1 MGFSPV
7 ERETVQNRVH
17 AELRAALMLGR
28 LDPGQVLTIQS
39 VADTFATSTL
49 PAREALSRLV
59 AERGLELTA
68 GRSVRVPE
76 LSRERLFDI
85 ERARKLIEGEA
96 AAIAC
101 RLLPADLP
109 DRLAQLVQ
117 AQHVCAANNGVY
129 LALEANQAFHFTL
142 YQASASPALV
152 QAIESLWLQFGPYQR
167 ALVGRLPRDFGPGT
181 EHHHEIIAA
190 LRARDPE
197 ATRAAVVRD
206 VDRVC
211 RLLDRSD
218 LLGSDAA

>member
-59 AERGLELTA
+59 AERGLEMTSS
-68 GRSVRVPE
+68 RSVRVPP
-76 LSRERLFDI
+76 LRRDRLLDI
-85 ERARKLIEGEA
+85 QRARKLIEGA
-96 AAIAC
+96 AAELAC
-101 RLLPADLP
+101 SKGDPDLP
-109 DRLAQLVQ
+109 ERLAQLVQ
-117 AQHVCAANNGVY
+117 AQHVSAATNGIY
-129 LALEANQAFHFTL
+129 PALEANQAFHFML
-142 YQASASPALV
+142 YQASASPCLV
-152 QAIESLWLQFGPYQR
+152 QAIESLWLQFGPYLR
-167 ALVGRLPRDFGPGT
+167 AVVGRLPPEFGPGT
-181 EHHHEIIAA
+181 EHHHEIIQG
-190 LRARDPE
+190 LRGHDPA
-197 ATRAAVVRD
+197 ATRRAVEAD